1 VSFWSRQSPRS
12 SILQELDE
20 VDATL
25 PHGRSRAGRLLLM
38 SAALMLVAAALCA
51 TGVLGV
57 SGSTQYMITGAL
69 AVSGVVEGLIGLRF
83 LSES

>member
-1 VSFWSRQSPRS
+1 
-12 SILQELDE
+12 
-20 VDATL
+20 
-25 PHGRSRAGRLLLM
+25 M
-38 SAALMLVAAALCA
+38 SAVLMLVAAALCA

-57 SGSTQYMITGAL
+57 SGSTQYLVTGAL

>member
-1 VSFWSRQSPRS
+1 
-12 SILQELDE
+12 
-20 VDATL
+20 VDTTQ

-38 SAALMLVAAALCA
+38 SAVLMLVAAALCA

-57 SGSTQYMITGAL
+57 SGSTQYMVTGAL
-69 AVSGVVEGLIGLRF
+69 AVSGVVEGLLGLRL